1 MVTPPSPSRRIS
13 TARARG
19 RGTVP
24 LVAAHLDR
32 PLRLGEVLAE
42 AIRIYGARPW
52 AALGVGAFVGAM
64 LLLGALTGHVVGF
77 VAAISVAF
85 TLAFGVSARLV
96 SGDGF
101 REAWAQTIVRSP
113 VLLPLTV
120 VVGLPFTLGRIDP
133 LLLLFAVAW
142 LAVSCF
148 SIPVAMLE
156 RPPAGDSWFERLGFA
171 LQRSLRLA
179 RAEYLHALGVA
190 AALVMIYVFFGV
202 LLAGLLEGFADNGG
216 LAATTLVQIV
226 LAPFF
231 FLGLSVLYFEQKA
244 RAVSSPGRG

>member
-1 MVTPPSPSRRIS
+1 MPSGRAAPPDAAYSGPP
-13 TARARG
+13 
-19 RGTVP
+19 GTV
-24 LVAAHLDR
+24 LFVSAHLDR

-64 LLLGALTGHVVGF
+64 LLLGALTGHIVGF

-120 VVGLPFTLGRIDP
+120 VVALPFTLGRIDP

-142 LAVSCF
+142 LAVSGF

-156 RPPAGDSWFERLGFA
+156 RSPGGDSWFQRLGFS
-171 LQRSLRLA
+171 LQRSLHLSRT
-179 RAEYLHALGVA
+179 EYLHALGVA
-190 AALVMIYVFFGV
+190 ATLVMIYVFFGQ
-202 LLAGLLEGFADNGG
+202 LLVALLHGFADNGG
-216 LAATTLVQIV
+216 LAATALVQIV

>member
-1 MVTPPSPSRRIS
+1 
-13 TARARG
+13 
-19 RGTVP
+19 
-24 LVAAHLDR
+24 VATHLDR

-42 AIRIYGARPW
+42 AIRLYGARPW

-64 LLLGALTGHVVGF
+64 LLVGALTGQSAGF
-77 VAAISVAF
+77 IATISIAF

-101 REAWAQTIVRSP
+101 REAWAQTILRSP

-120 VVGLPFTLGRIDP
+120 VVALPFTLGRIDP
-133 LLLLFAVAW
+133 VLLVFAVAW
-142 LAVSCF
+142 LAVSGF

-156 RPPAGDSWFERLGFA
+156 RSPAGDGWFERLGFA
-171 LQRSLRLA
+171 LQRSLNLA

-190 AALVMIYVFFGV
+190 AALVLIYYFFGV
-202 LLAGLLEGFADNGG
+202 LLGAVLTGFADNGG
-216 LAATTLVQIV
+216 LAATTLVQVV

-231 FLGLSVLYFEQKA
+231 FLGLCVLYFEQKA
-244 RAVSSPGRG
+244 RAVSSRGRG